1 MLATELE
8 EIRDFLVLH
17 YTATERNDT
26 PFWRHC
32 QAIRKP
38 DSLLHKWEMYERAAV
53 IVSPP
58 GELFRESSWFAV
70 LTGQNVISQ
79 SYHPSA
85 DIPSNDELERR
96 CNHQRRRRRR
106 VDGFPTHDEYIRQAK
121 PPMAAKPM
129 MEKAM

>member
-1 MLATELE
+1 
-8 EIRDFLVLH
+8 
-17 YTATERNDT
+17 
-26 PFWRHC
+26 
-32 QAIRKP
+32 
-38 DSLLHKWEMYERAAV
+38 MYERAAV

-70 LTGQNVISQ
+70 FTGQNVIPQ

-96 CNHQRRRRRR
+96 LQLISGDVRRR
-106 VDGFPTHDEYIRQAK
+106 VDGFPTHDEYIRQNCAA